1 MERPRTR
8 TRVYIN
14 LGFPELSARYASLP
28 CDGVGLMRAEFIA
41 LSLGTHPDQL
51 IAEGGEERFIQT
63 FAKGLEKVARDF
75 HPRPVTYRTLD
86 LKSNEYAGL
95 LGGDKFEESE
105 ENPMLGLRGCARYI
119 ASPAGFRLELRAV
132 KRVRDAGLTNV
143 RLMVPFV
150 RFPRELVQCR
160 QIIEEEGLLADP
172 SFEFW
177 MMAEVPSTVFL
188 ADDFLPHVSGVSIG
202 SNDLTQLIL
211 GIDRDSRKL
220 ASSFDERD
228 PAVLKA
234 LETIAAAARRH
245 NKQLSICGD
254 APSRHPEMV
263 ERLVALGLTAI
274 SVSPEAFAKTVQL
287 VADTEAKLGV
297 SNPSSA

>member
-1 MERPRTR
+1 VERPVTQ

-14 LGFPELSARYASLP
+14 LSFPELSAKYARLP
-28 CDGVGLMRAEFIA
+28 CDGVGLMRAEFLA
-41 LSLGTHPDQL
+41 LSLGTHPGQI
-51 IAEGGEERFIQT
+51 IADGGEEIFIQT
-63 FAKGLEKVARDF
+63 FAQGLEKVARDF

-95 LGGDKFEESE
+95 LGGDKFEERE
-105 ENPMLGLRGCARYI
+105 ENPMLGLRGCARYLADP
-119 ASPAGFRLELRAV
+119 ASFRLELRAV
-132 KRVRDAGLTNV
+132 RRVRESGLKNV
-143 RLMVPFV
+143 RVMVPFV
-150 RFPRELVQCR
+150 RFPRELAQCR
-160 QIIEEEGLLADP
+160 QIIAEEGLFADP

-188 ADDFLPHVSGVSIG
+188 IDEFLPHVSGVSIG

-228 PAVLKA
+228 PAVQKA
-234 LETIAAAARRH
+234 LEQIARATRRQ
-245 NKQLSICGD
+245 NKQVSICGD

-263 ERLVALGLTAI
+263 EQLVALGLTAI

-287 VADTEAKLGV
+287 VADAETRLGI
-297 SNPSSA
+297 SKASSL

>member
-1 MERPRTR
+1 MDRPHTR
-8 TRVYIN
+8 TRVYVN
-14 LGFPELSARYASLP
+14 LSFPELSAKYAKLP
-28 CDGVGLMRAEFIA
+28 CDGVGLMRAEFLA
-41 LSLGTHPDQL
+41 LSLGTHPDQ
-51 IAEGGEERFIQT
+51 IVAEGGEERFIAT
-63 FAKGLEKVARDF
+63 FAQGLEKVARDF

-95 LGGDKFEESE
+95 IGGDKFEERE
-105 ENPMLGLRGCARYI
+105 ENPMLGLRGCARYL
-119 ASPAGFRLELRAV
+119 ASPASFRLELRAV

-150 RFPRELVQCR
+150 RFPRELAQCR
-160 QIIEEEGLLADP
+160 QIAEEEGLFADP

-188 ADDFLPHVSGVSIG
+188 ADEFLPYVSGVSIG

-220 ASSFDERD
+220 APSFDERD
-228 PAVLKA
+228 PAVQKA
-234 LETIAAAARRH
+234 LELIATAARRH
-245 NKQLSICGD
+245 NKQVSICGD
-254 APSRHPEMV
+254 APSRRPEMV

-274 SVSPEAFAKTVQL
+274 SVSPEAFANTVQL
-287 VADTEAKLGV
+287 VAETEARLGV
-297 SNPSSA
+297 PNPSSI